1 PFKKLWLVLFAA
13 PLAIPSYI
21 GAFTLYAA
29 FGPGGEINQLLGF
42 ETPPMYGLTGAA
54 IVMTLY
60 TFPFVMLTTR
70 SSLLSL
76 DASMVNAAR
85 TLGMSMPM
93 SVFKVIL
100 PRVING
106 IAAGSLLVAL
116 YTLSDFG
123 TPAMMRLD
131 TFTRVIY
138 VEYNAFGLSRAAMLS
153 LQLMVI
159 VGFLLF
165 IES

>member
-1 PFKKLWLVLFAA
+1 MLH
-13 PLAIPSYI
+13 LAQ
-21 GAFTLYAA
+21 
-29 FGPGGEINQLLGF
+29 GGEINNLLGF
-42 ETPPMYGLTGAA
+42 KTPAMYGLPGAA

-60 TFPFVMLTTR
+60 TFPFVMMTTR

-85 TLGMSMPM
+85 TLGMSMTQ

-100 PRVING
+100 PRVVNG

-131 TFTRVIY
+131 SFN
-138 VEYNAFGLSRAAMLS
+138 NAR
-153 LQLMVI
+153 
-159 VGFLLF
+159 
-165 IES
+165 